1 MDEITENLLD
11 MNVPVEEIEDVVF
24 EGYRSLDRFFKML
37 WRSNEEFNL

>member
-11 MNVPVEEIEDVVF
+11 MNVPVEEIEDIVF
-24 EGYRSLDRFFKML
+24 EGYRSLNRFFKML